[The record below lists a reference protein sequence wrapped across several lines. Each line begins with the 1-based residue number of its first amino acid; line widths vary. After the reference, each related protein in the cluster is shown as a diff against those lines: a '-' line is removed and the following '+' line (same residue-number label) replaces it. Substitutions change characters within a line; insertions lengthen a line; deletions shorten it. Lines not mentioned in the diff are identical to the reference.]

1 MIKLSIVLFLAMI
14 IDIEGNTFFFV
25 LRMVLV
31 LENDQNQN
39 SLQNLFKKT
48 LGIITYKKRWHIN
61 YSSS

>member
-31 LENDQNQN
+31 LENDQFQN

-48 LGIITYKKRWHIN
+48 LGTITYKKKDGT
-61 YSSS
+61 